1 MNINWYGQSCFRITT
16 QKNKGE
22 AVDILIDPLDK
33 EQGLRGPKLEAD
45 ILLVS
50 SEDQKVGPGPYFL
63 ISGPGE
69 YDIKGA
75 YIQGIVSQNKKN
87 TIYTI
92 ETEEMR
98 ICHLGKLDQKELSS
112 DQLDIIGDIDIL
124 MIPVGGGE
132 VLGAAEAIKIMAQIE
147 PKITIPMHYKIPN
160 LKIKM
165 EGLDN
170 FLKSLGI
177 KSLEPLPKLSIKK
190 KDISLEEAKI
200 IILQP

>member
-1 MNINWYGQSCFRITT
+1 MNINWYGQTCFRITT

-22 AVDILIDPLDK
+22 AVNILIDPFNK
-33 EQGLRGPKLEAD
+33 EKGLRGPKLEAD

-75 YIQGIVSQNKKN
+75 YIQGIASQNKKN

-124 MIPVGGGE
+124 TIPVGGGE

-147 PKITIPMHYKIPN
+147 PKITIPMERP
-160 LKIKM
+160 
-165 EGLDN
+165 DN
-170 FLKSLGI
+170 FLKLLGI
-177 KSLEPLPKLSIKK
+177 KKSEPLPKLSIKK
-190 KDISLEEAKI
+190 KDISSEEAKI